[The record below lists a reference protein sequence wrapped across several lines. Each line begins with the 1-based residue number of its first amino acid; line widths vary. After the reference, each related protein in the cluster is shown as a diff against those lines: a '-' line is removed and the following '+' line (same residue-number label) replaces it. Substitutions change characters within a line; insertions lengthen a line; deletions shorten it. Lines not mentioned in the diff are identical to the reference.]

1 MLGVRSIQE
10 GGSTVVSLAVYSD
23 YRRIGRDL
31 MTKVIDASLSR
42 DALGRSAKMLNKA
55 HRVHGME
62 TRFE

>member
-1 MLGVRSIQE
+1 M
-10 GGSTVVSLAVYSD
+10 VSLAVYSD

-31 MTKVIDASLSR
+31 MTRVIEASLSR